1 MKRIVLVMILALVAA
16 PVVFAQGTPDKDHG
30 EVGAFFNWTRLHNL
44 DNTNFY
50 GVGGRVGFN
59 VHPNVQL
66 EGEMAYDFAKDFTLT
81 TSTATVTTFRLR
93 MLHGLFGPKFQ
104 VGTGAIRGFVTAKGG
119 FVNFSASHN
128 LISQF
133 NGISTGDTN
142 GVFYPAGGVE
152 LYAGWLGIRAEVGDE
167 MYFDNGANHNLRVTV
182 GPQIRF

>member
-1 MKRIVLVMILALVAA
+1 MKRIAVVIIFALIAA
-16 PVVFAQGTPDKDHG
+16 PVVFAQGNPDKDHG
-30 EVGAFFNWTRLHNL
+30 EVGVFFDLTRLHNL
-44 DNTNFY
+44 NNTNFY

-66 EGEMAYDFAKDFTLT
+66 EAEMAYDFARNFTIT
-81 TSTATVTTFRLR
+81 TSSFTTSTFRLR
-93 MLHGLFGPKFQ
+93 VLNGLFGPKFQ
-104 VGTGAIRGFVTAKGG
+104 VGTRAIRGYVTAKGG

-152 LYAGWLGIRAEVGDE
+152 LYTGWLGIRAEVGDE
-167 MYFDNGANHNLRVTV
+167 IYFDNGANNNLRFTI

>member
-30 EVGAFFNWTRLHNL
+30 EVGAFFNWTRLHNA
-44 DNTNFY
+44 NNENFY

-66 EGEMAYDFAKDFTLT
+66 EAEMAYDFSRNITISTSNIT
-81 TSTATVTTFRLR
+81 TTNTSLR

-104 VGTGAIRGFVTAKGG
+104 VGTGAIRAFATVKGG
-119 FVNFSASHN
+119 FVNFSTNHN
-128 LISQF
+128 LASQF
-133 NGISTGDTN
+133 TGVTTGNTD
-142 GVFYPAGGVE
+142 GVFYPGGGIEAYV
-152 LYAGWLGIRAEVGDE
+152 GWLGIRAEVGDE
-167 MYFDNGANHNLRVTV
+167 IYFSNGANNNLRVTI